1 MQTLPVRFEAQPL
14 DLVVTDDGRRA
25 FTAEMVGVAL
35 EYDEPSRQINKLHR
49 RHGVEFEQGVDWDWF
64 DPEHSPVM
72 EAERGQTGP
81 TARYATR
88 IYYQTG
94 VNLLGFFSRQPK
106 AKLFRRWAKHVL
118 AGRQAG
124 GAPAVDP
131 AAQAL
136 LGMAQQ
142 LQAMTQQLIE
152 EAQRRANSPVLPPVA
167 ATPLQPVAVE
177 APPSLAF
184 HLDEGALGR
193 MQRVAEARRCVVTAW
208 SRYRALARRLP
219 DAFINMRRDLAAG
232 RVRDVPVWA
241 AELVGLPS
249 QRTLE
254 RWARRYRE
262 GGVEALIPRYGLLS
276 ARGFGRP
283 GAAGDEPSSEAATP

>member
-35 EYDEPSRQINKLHR
+35 EYAEPRKHIMNLFSRYR
-49 RHGVEFEQGVDWDWF
+49 DEFEDEVDFCVLKLRTQIDGL
-64 DPEHSPVM
+64 SGG
-72 EAERGQTGP
+72 RGSGAKDTMLFF
-81 TARYATR
+81 
-88 IYYQTG
+88 QTG
-94 VNLLGFFSRQPK
+94 VNLLGFFSKQPK

-118 AGRQAG
+118 AGSQAG

-232 RVRDVPVWA
+232 HVRDVPVWA

-283 GAAGDEPSSEAATP
+283 GAAGDEPSSEATTP